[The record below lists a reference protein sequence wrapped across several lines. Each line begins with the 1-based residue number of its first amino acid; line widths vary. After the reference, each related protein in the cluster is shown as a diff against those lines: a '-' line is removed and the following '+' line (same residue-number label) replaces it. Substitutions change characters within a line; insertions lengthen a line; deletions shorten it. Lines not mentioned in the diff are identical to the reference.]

1 MYEAWLNVKLS
12 VLDMQEGFSHNSVN
26 LKGIGKKKTKKLD
39 FLLVEVYAT
48 QSKYDQV
55 HTNLV

>member
-26 LKGIGKKKTKKLD
+26 LKGIGKKKNKKTG
-39 FLLVEVYAT
+39 LLV
-48 QSKYDQV
+48 S
-55 HTNLV
+55 